1 MFNLNNTI
9 HYFLVQAEQICV
21 GVSVTV
27 RNGIHLHQL
36 QPQTHETA
44 SYQKRR
50 YDDVC
55 KTPGGRPFQTAR
67 VRFRIKQLFHGIG
80 EYETAV
86 NMW

>member
-44 SYQKRR
+44 SYQKGGMMMYAKRLVAGR
-50 YDDVC
+50 FKLLKYDS
-55 KTPGGRPFQTAR
+55 GSNSYSM
-67 VRFRIKQLFHGIG
+67 
-80 EYETAV
+80 E
-86 NMW
+86 

>member
-9 HYFLVQAEQICV
+9 HYILVQAEQICV

-44 SYQKRR
+44 SYPEEGMMMYVKRLVAGR
-50 YDDVC
+50 FKLLEYDS
-55 KTPGGRPFQTAR
+55 GSNSYSM
-67 VRFRIKQLFHGIG
+67 
-80 EYETAV
+80 E
-86 NMW
+86 

>member
-44 SYQKRR
+44 SYQEEGMMRYVKRLVAGR
-50 YDDVC
+50 FKLLEYDS
-55 KTPGGRPFQTAR
+55 GSNSYSM
-67 VRFRIKQLFHGIG
+67 
-80 EYETAV
+80 E
-86 NMW
+86 